1 MNKFKLQII
10 PMLSKNQL
18 GFLYMFLSVCTFSI
32 MDLIVKWSGDY
43 PTGQVMFFRG
53 FFGIIPTFFLIPRER
68 IKTFYKTKRP
78 KEHFF
83 RCIMGLMALVAIF
96 IALRKL
102 PLAIV
107 VSLSFSA
114 PLFITILSIF
124 LLSEKVGIYR
134 WLAVLI
140 GFVGV
145 IIITEPGIEE
155 MNYLYLLPI
164 IFCVGMSFVTITI
177 RKLSSTE
184 PIWLISIF
192 FSIMILIASLMTIPF
207 GWVMPNFHDFIL
219 LSLVGIMG
227 GSANLFLT
235 QSYKL
240 SEVSLVAPLKYL
252 SLIFAIIFGYLIWNE
267 VPTTKTLIGASLV
280 VSASLIIFRREIYH
294 KEKIPSA
301 TRHE

>member
-1 MNKFKLQII
+1 MFT
-10 PMLSKNQL
+10 KNQL
-18 GFLYMFLSVCTFSI
+18 GFLYMFLSVCTFSV
-32 MDLIVKWSGDY
+32 MDLLVKWSGDY

-53 FFGIIPTFFLIPRER
+53 FFGIIPTFFLIPRDR
-68 IKTFYKTKRP
+68 LKTFYKTKRP

-83 RCIMGLMALVAIF
+83 RCIMGLMALVAIV
-96 IALRKL
+96 IALREL
-102 PLAIV
+102 PLAVV
-107 VSLSFSA
+107 VSLSYAA
-114 PLFITILSIF
+114 PLFITVLSIF
-124 LLSEKVGIYR
+124 LLSERVGVYR

-140 GFVGV
+140 GFGGV
-145 IIITEPGIEE
+145 IIISEPGIGE
-155 MNYLYLLPI
+155 MNYLYFLPL
-164 IFCVGMSFVTITI
+164 IFCIGMAFVTITI

-192 FSIMILIASLMTIPF
+192 FSIMILLASLITLPF
-207 GWVMPNFHDFIL
+207 GWVMPNLQDFIL
-219 LSLVGIMG
+219 LVLIGITG

-252 SLIFAIIFGYLIWNE
+252 SLIFAIVFGYLIWNE
-267 VPTTKTLIGASLV
+267 IPTTKTLVGASLV
-280 VSASLIIFRREIYH
+280 VFASLIIFRREIYH

>member
-1 MNKFKLQII
+1 
-10 PMLSKNQL
+10 MLSKNQL

-32 MDLIVKWSGDY
+32 MDLLVKWSGEY

-53 FFGIIPTFFLIPRER
+53 FFGIIPIFFLIPREKL
-68 IKTFYKTKRP
+68 KTFYKTKRP

-83 RCIMGLMALVAIF
+83 RCIMGLMALVAII
-96 IALRKL
+96 IALREL
-102 PLAIV
+102 PLAVV
-107 VSLSFSA
+107 VSLSYAA
-114 PLFITILSIF
+114 PLFITVLSIF

-145 IIITEPGIEE
+145 IIISEPGIGE
-155 MNYLYLLPI
+155 MNYLYFLPL
-164 IFCVGMSFVTITI
+164 IFCIGMAFVTITI

-192 FSIMILIASLMTIPF
+192 FSIMILVASLITIPF
-207 GWVMPNFHDFIL
+207 GWVMPNLQDFIF
-219 LSLVGIMG
+219 LVLIGITG

-267 VPTTKTLIGASLV
+267 IPTTKTLIGASLV
-280 VSASLIIFRREIYH
+280 VFASLIIFRREIYH
-294 KEKIPSA
+294 KEKIPST